1 MVKLIYKTF
10 FLYKVH
16 KPDCGFVILHFLGG
30 NEQSIEESSYVFED
44 GNEVEAAEQLEIID

>member
-30 NEQSIEESSYVFED
+30 NEQSREESSYVFED